1 MRILTRYVLKEYLV
15 PLFYCMSGFISIYV
29 MFELFGSFSR
39 LIESELG
46 TWTVVEY
53 FLAYLAPFFMYL
65 APAALMLAALYT
77 MWRFCRNSEIIA
89 MRASG
94 VGFFTI
100 VKPIIAVSIVM
111 AGFVAWI
118 NEYYVPEKAQWAKQ
132 LRNERFSVEGSD
144 SSGLEKIIYSNSAE
158 NRTWKIGSMTILN
171 GCQLDNVSVLVK
183 RPDGSPKY
191 IVNAPK
197 AKYMDN
203 EWWFFNPEVEYLD
216 SHGLP
221 RPSQTPE
228 LEKLS
233 LRVFPEF
240 SETPRDLRMQNLE
253 WQYCSVRDKLTY
265 LKTQTSLKSD
275 VKRQYTYDIYAQIL
289 SPFACIIITL
299 FAIPSG
305 IASGRQSVFKGILG
319 AIGAFFAFW
328 AMNIGSLVLARTTP
342 IAPLI
347 CATVP
352 YGVFLYLGLYTFHK
366 HR

>member
-171 GCQLDNVSVLVK
+171 GCQLDNVSVFVK

-216 SHGLP
+216 SHGLL

-289 SPFACIIITL
+289 SPIACIIITL